1 MSATMIMP
9 RVGSGTPWLFSQK
22 LKRHHVAE
30 EEMDATPLSL
40 GQTPPALR
48 EAVLQ
53 FSEALESFYDQE
65 IIRVVCAGAI
75 GARTLISDTSFS
87 NPVLVLKVGETTR
100 VDPKRADPLK
110 VFDQI
115 QRELAVTQKELFAV
129 TGIRRRTYYSWKK
142 PGAPQPRSS
151 SLGRLW
157 HLADTLVDLRET
169 LKRPIAAWIHSS
181 AERLAA
187 LKEGRF
193 EDLVDLAVAMPES
206 SQRGHGTSRRVG
218 IAADVDVPIVRAG
231 RPKVTVVERGA
242 QR

>member
-1 MSATMIMP
+1 MSATMVMP
-9 RVGSGTPWLFSQK
+9 HVGSGTPWLFSQK
-22 LKRHHVAE
+22 LRRHHEAE
-30 EEMDATPLSL
+30 KEIDATPLSL

-65 IIRVVCAGAI
+65 TFRVVCAGVT

-100 VDPKRADPLK
+100 VDPEIADPLN

-142 PGAPQPRSS
+142 PGARQPRSS

-157 HLADTLVDLRET
+157 HLADALIDLRET
-169 LKRPIAAWIHSS
+169 LERPIAAWIHSS
-181 AERLAA
+181 PERLAA
-187 LKEGRF
+187 FKEGRF
-193 EDLVDLAVAMPES
+193 EDLVNLAVAMPES
-206 SQRGHGTSRRVG
+206 SQRGHGTSRRLG